1 MKQCAKCG
9 YPCDDTANYCP
20 QCGSKLSSSGS
31 KENFQDAKK
40 SILENGAKVY
50 TEGKRIL
57 EKHGGKAY
65 EESKKFLEEHGGKAY
80 EESKKFLEE
89 HGGKAYEESK
99 KFLEEKGGKAFHE
112 GKHFVQTNNVLVG
125 WISCFAV
132 VILLSVWIVSGF
144 WTFLLTSFLC
154 FIAVCFLSVVL
165 NFELGKSPKYVYGL
179 ISVFIL
185 ISIGKC
191 FLFDKHHTYSS
202 SIATD
207 NYNASSLDELDYSN
221 YIGTWKA
228 RMPAG
233 GAVILVLQNGGY
245 ATIRAEGVGSLEYGT
260 YKPKY
265 GGIDFKFPTWGSGS
279 MMKIDDRLIMPSGI
293 EMHRVGL

>member
-57 EKHGGKAY
+57 E
-65 EESKKFLEEHGGKAY
+65 EH
-80 EESKKFLEE
+80 S
-89 HGGKAYEESK
+89 GKAYEESK

-144 WTFLLTSFLC
+144 WTFLLTAFLC

-207 NYNASSLDELDYSN
+207 NYNASSLDELDYSI

-293 EMHRVGL
+293 EMHRVGR